1 MGNLSLQSFAFR
13 NIRKGLIVALVL
25 ALALTGSGVFA
36 APSTPNF
43 PYHAITILP
52 IDAAK
57 FLAGQRFDFAVEVKD
72 VGTVKSVDVLV
83 NGQSASNFFG
93 KIANIKLDPGM
104 STFRIDQVSFS
115 KPGAV
120 KVAVNVLTEKGKVSR
135 EVAYHVVLEKAPQQA
150 KNVILFIGDGM
161 SLQARQ
167 MARILS
173 KGITEGRYN
182 DLLEMEKMSN
192 LALIT
197 TSGYDSLVTDSANS
211 ASAYATGNKSVVN
224 AMGVYADSTKD
235 PFDDPKVE
243 NIIELTK
250 RTRGM
255 ATGIVSTAYITD
267 ATPAAMLAHTRRRSE
282 SNLIAASM
290 LDPLHRPDVI
300 LGGGSEHF
308 LPKSIPG
315 SKRTDDRNLIQ
326 EFQDQGYTFVSNK
339 TELNQ
344 VNNANKLLGFFH
356 LDNMNVYLDREVT
369 KNPAV
374 LGDFTDQ
381 PTLIDMTRQA
391 IGVLSKNPN
400 GFFLMVEGASIDKQ
414 LHTMD
419 WERATYDTI
428 EMDKAIGVA
437 KEFAKKNGNTLI
449 IVVADHAH
457 SASITGTY
465 HELDGKTGRSG
476 VRTYA
481 EAGFP
486 IFEDQNKDGFPDN
499 PAPDVTLAIQYANHP
514 EYNEDYKFNPDPIA
528 PAIAADGKTIANP
541 KKDSKGDLYNGNLPN
556 NETQEV
562 HTADDIPLT
571 ADGPGA
577 DYFHGIMDNTEVF
590 FGIARA
596 LGLNPTKK

>member
-1 MGNLSLQSFAFR
+1 LINGLFRVLKFRKIAVIVLVTLVSAFLPIGRASL
-13 NIRKGLIVALVL
+13 
-25 ALALTGSGVFA
+25 A
-36 APSTPNF
+36 APTPNF
-43 PYHAITILP
+43 PYHTIHVLP

-57 FLAGQRFDFAVEVKD
+57 FWAGQKFDFAVEVKD
-72 VGTVKSVDVLV
+72 SGTIKSIDVLV
-83 NGQSASNFFG
+83 NDVSAAKFFG
-93 KIANIKLDPGM
+93 KTANIQLNSGI
-104 STFRIDQVSFS
+104 SSFRINQVHFVQ
-115 KPGAV
+115 PGKIKIKVNAV
-120 KVAVNVLTEKGKVSR
+120 SEKGQVSR
-135 EVAYHVVLEKAPQQA
+135 EINYQVVREKTAKPA

-167 MARILS
+167 MARILA

-182 DLLEMEKMSN
+182 GLLEMEKMSN

-211 ASAYATGNKSVVN
+211 ASAYATGHKSVVN
-224 AMGVYADSTKD
+224 GMGVYADSTTD

-243 NIIELTK
+243 NIIELVK

-255 ATGIVSTAYITD
+255 ATGIVSTAFITD

-282 SNLIAASM
+282 SNAIAASM

-308 LPKSIPG
+308 LPKSVPG

-339 TELNQ
+339 TELNR
-344 VNNANKLLGFFH
+344 VKNTHKLLGFFH

-374 LGDFTDQ
+374 LGSFTDQ
-381 PTLIDMTRQA
+381 PTLIDMTKQA
-391 IGVLSKNPN
+391 ISVLSKNPK

-414 LHTMD
+414 LHTLD

-428 EMDKAIGVA
+428 EMDKAIGAA
-437 KEFAKKNGNTLI
+437 KEFARKNGDTLI

-465 HELDGKTGRSG
+465 HELDGKTGRQG

-486 IFEDQNKDGFPDN
+486 TFEDQNQDGFPDN
-499 PAPDVTLAIQYANHP
+499 PAPEVTLAIQYANHP
-514 EYNEDYKFNPDPIA
+514 EYNEDYKFNPEPIA
-528 PAIAADGKTIANP
+528 PAIAADGKPVANP
-541 KKDSKGDLYNGNLPN
+541 KKDPQGDLYNGNLPN

-590 FGIARA
+590 FGIMRA
-596 LGLNPTKK
+596 LGLNPPVK